1 MNVFISCDIEGVS
14 CVARPEHSRVDGR
27 DYIQSRRL
35 MTGEANA
42 AIRAA
47 FDAGAENVVVAD
59 GHNVGLNLLPEELD
73 QRAELVMGT
82 PRPFSMMDGVEGCDV
97 AFLIGYHSEPL
108 IRGGVIQ
115 HNFTGRV
122 RRAAFN
128 GKTLGEIGM
137 NAALAGMYGV
147 PVALVSGDEAACAQ
161 AAALMPWVVTAAV
174 KKGIGAYAARCLS
187 PQRSRELI
195 YENARSALG
204 NRGSMGV
211 FSLEGPVTMTLELTT
226 ASSADRLERVPCLHR
241 ISADTLESDPL
252 PYRELYDV
260 FLTATDLLDLVPF
273 I

>member
-14 CVARPEHSRVDGR
+14 CVARPEHSRIDGR

-47 FDAGAENVVVAD
+47 FDAGAEKVVVAD

-73 QRAELVMGT
+73 QRADLVMGT
-82 PRPFSMMDGVEGCDV
+82 PRPLSMMDGVEDCGI

-108 IRGGVIQ
+108 TRDGVIQ

-122 RRAAFN
+122 RRVAFN
-128 GKTLGEIGM
+128 GRTLGEIGM
-137 NAALAGMYGV
+137 NAALAGIYGV

-161 AAALMPWVVTAAV
+161 ASALMPWAVTAAV
-174 KKGIGAYAARCLS
+174 KKGIGAYAARCLP
-187 PQRSRELI
+187 PQRARALI
-195 YENARSALG
+195 YEKALLALK
-204 NRGSMGV
+204 NRGSMKA
-211 FSLEGPVTMTLELTT
+211 FSLEGPVTMTMELTT
-226 ASSADRLERVPCLHR
+226 ASSADRLERVPRLR
-241 ISADTLESDPL
+241 RVSADTLESDPL
-252 PYRELYDV
+252 PYREAYDV